1 MPKPVTRF
9 NFTQAAIV
17 AVKPPTKQERVYVY
31 DKHTPALA
39 LCVTRSGSRTFYVYR
54 RIYGRPVRVRLG
66 RFPEMTLDQ
75 ARKQAAVVLAE
86 IARGNDPQEQ
96 KRALRRQCTLRELF
110 EYYLKTHAK
119 IHCRAK
125 SWRED
130 QRLFNKHLAV
140 WHARRIST
148 ITTADIV
155 VLHGRIGKK
164 TPSQANRLLT
174 LLSKLFNYGRRTLKT
189 EKVNPC
195 EGVRRFDEAPR
206 ERFLNADELR
216 GLFKTL
222 AQEPEPFRSF
232 FLLLLLT
239 GARKGNVQAMRWQD
253 VDFDSQLWHI
263 PNNQSKNREPL
274 TVVLSR
280 ESAEILRRRQAV
292 SNGSEY
298 VFPGYGKTEHL
309 VEPKSAWA
317 RVVKRAKLSNCR
329 MHDLRRTLGSWQA
342 ATGASLLIIG
352 KSLGH
357 RSENATRIY
366 ARLATDPVRESVE
379 KATKAMIAV
388 ADGIT
393 LINDGASGDAQ
404 YGQK

>member
-17 AVKPPTKQERVYVY
+17 AVRPPTKQERAYVY
-31 DKHTPALA
+31 DKRTPALA
-39 LCVTRSGSRTFYVYR
+39 LCVTRNGSRTFYVYR
-54 RIYGRPVRVRLG
+54 RIHGRPVRVRLG

-110 EYYLKTHAK
+110 DYYLETHAK
-119 IHCRAK
+119 VHCREK

-130 QRLFNKHLAV
+130 QRLSNKHLAV
-140 WHARRIST
+140 WHARRINT
-148 ITTADIV
+148 INTADIV
-155 VLHGRIGKK
+155 ALHGRVGKK

-174 LLSKLFNYGRRTLKT
+174 LVCKLFNYGRRTLKT
-189 EKVNPC
+189 DKVNPC

-206 ERFLNADELR
+206 ERFLSADELR
-216 GLFKTL
+216 RLFKAL
-222 AQEPEPFRSF
+222 AKEPEPFRSF

-253 VDFDSQLWHI
+253 IDLERRQWRI
-263 PNNQSKNREPL
+263 PNHQSKNREPL
-274 TVVLSR
+274 TVVLSP
-280 ESAEILRRRQAV
+280 ESAEILRRRREEV
-292 SNGSEY
+292 NGAEY
-298 VFPGYGKTEHL
+298 VFPGHGKTRHL

-317 RVVKRAKLSNCR
+317 RVVKGAKLNDCR

-357 RSENATRIY
+357 RSESATRIY

-379 KATKAMIAV
+379 KATKEMIAV
-388 ADGIT
+388 ADEIT
-393 LINDGASGDAQ
+393 LFSDGGSGDAQ
-404 YGQK
+404 SGQK